1 MAAIATSPTLTY
13 DLSVR
18 SPVRLSGEVG
28 RVRVLITDD
37 PLRIKGIREALSD
50 EPDIEIVGEATS
62 GVQVLPLVARTSP
75 DLVLLDLRMSEL
87 NGLEVLELMQQAHP
101 GVRVVILSAHKDP
114 VQIAAAFDLGACAYI
129 LESINWADLGAAI
142 RQAFSGTLICPGPQ
156 FVDVAAPDMNGNG
169 AGLSSREVEILQGV
183 ARGLSNRAIA
193 SELWLSDQTVKF
205 HLHNV
210 YRKLGVSNRT
220 EAARYAFEHG
230 LAHTVA

>member
-1 MAAIATSPTLTY
+1 M
-13 DLSVR
+13 V
-18 SPVRLSGEVG
+18 
-28 RVRVLITDD
+28 
-37 PLRIKGIREALSD
+37 KGIREALSG

-62 GVQVLPLVARTSP
+62 GAQVLPLVARTSP
-75 DLVLLDLRMSEL
+75 DLLLLDLRMPEL
-87 NGLEVLELMQQAHP
+87 GGLEVLELMRQAHP
-101 GVRVVILSAHKDP
+101 DVKVAILSVHNDP
-114 VQIAAAFDLGACAYI
+114 AQIAGAFERGVCAYI
-129 LESINWADLGAAI
+129 LKSIDWADLGAAI
-142 RQAFSGTLICPGPQ
+142 RQAVSGTFISLGPPA
-156 FVDVAAPDMNGNG
+156 VEVAAAEANDNG

-230 LAHTVA
+230 LAETSPDASPAVT